1 MVSQAG
7 AHEGVDVATVQLSE
21 EEEANRTVVC
31 ESFVK

>member
-21 EEEANRTVVC
+21 EEANRTVVC
-31 ESFVK
+31 ARTVA